1 MTAADINTLVG
12 SLGVPAAIVIGS
24 GVFLGLSVWP
34 WYTKRQAV
42 IDAQQAKRDE
52 EVTKANER
60 FILALEK
67 IVSRMDSNHAEV
79 MREIH
84 ALRPRLHLEPDRDG

>member
-1 MTAADINTLVG
+1 MTAQDINTLVG
-12 SLGVPAAIVIGS
+12 SLGVPAAIVIGA
-24 GVFLGLSVWP
+24 GLFFGLSVWP

-52 EVTKANER
+52 ELSKANER
-60 FILALEK
+60 FIVALEK
-67 IVSRMDSNHAEV
+67 IVNRIDSNHSEV

-84 ALRPRLHLEPDRDG
+84 TLRGKPYTEPDRNR